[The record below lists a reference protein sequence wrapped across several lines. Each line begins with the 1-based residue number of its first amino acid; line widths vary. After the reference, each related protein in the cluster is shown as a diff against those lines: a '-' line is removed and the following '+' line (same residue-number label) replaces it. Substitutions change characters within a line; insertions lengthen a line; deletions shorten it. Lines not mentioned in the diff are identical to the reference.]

1 MRTHSDMTPIQKFD
15 VVVVGAGFAGM
26 YALHYLRNLGFSV
39 RVLEIAKDVGG
50 TWYWNRYPGARCDVA
65 SLEYSYQFSEELQQ
79 QWHWSEKYAVQAEI
93 LEYANH
99 VADRFD
105 LRRDIQFNTH
115 VNAMHFIAANV
126 SANNRGNDGDS
137 WRITTDNGEVFQ
149 AQFCIMA
156 TGCLS
161 SINIPDFPGLDEF
174 EGPLLHTGKWSHQGV
189 DFVGKRVGMI
199 GTGSSAIQIAPL
211 IAAQADSLTIFQ
223 RTASY
228 SIPAHNASMDPD
240 HERTIK
246 ADYSRFRE
254 QNSQRYAAL
263 DNNPNS
269 VSALEVPAAERESSY
284 QQRWDAGGLPFL
296 ASFNDLATS
305 LEANKTAAEFIR
317 NKIRGIV
324 KDPIVAEL
332 LCPQTVMGCKR
343 LCVDSDYYQ
352 TFNRDNVSLVDVNAC
367 PIEGIT
373 GAGIKTAEKEYEF
386 DILIMATG
394 FDAMTGALLG
404 IDIRGRQGLSLRE
417 KWQHGPKNYL
427 GLAVHGFPNFF
438 TITGPGSPSV
448 LANMIVAIEQHVEWI
463 GDCLQHLRENS
474 VATIEASSKAETRWV
489 RLVNKIANRTLFPS
503 GCNSWY
509 TGANIPGKPRI
520 FMPYLGYPSYVE
532 KCEQVANSG
541 YRGFELRR
549 L

>member
-1 MRTHSDMTPIQKFD
+1 MSPIQKFD

-26 YALHYLRNLGFSV
+26 YALHYLRKLGFAV

-79 QWHWSEKYAVQAEI
+79 QWHWSEKYAAQAEI

-115 VNAMHFIAANV
+115 VSAMHFSAANP
-126 SANNRGNDGDS
+126 SASNQGGGGVG
-137 WRITTDNGEVFQ
+137 WRITTDNGEIFQ

-161 SINIPDFPGLDEF
+161 SNNIPDFPGLDDYQ
-174 EGPLLHTGKWSHQGV
+174 GLLLHTGQWPHQEV
-189 DFVGKRVGMI
+189 DFAAKRVGMI

-211 IAAQADSLTIFQ
+211 IAAEADSLMIFQ

-228 SIPAHNASMDPD
+228 SIPAHNASMDAD
-240 HERTIK
+240 HEKTIK
-246 ADYSRFRE
+246 ADYARFRE

-263 DNNPNS
+263 NNNPNS
-269 VSALEVPAAERESSY
+269 VPALEVSAAERESNY
-284 QQRWDAGGLPFL
+284 QQRWEAGGLPFL
-296 ASFNDLATS
+296 ASFSDLATS

-352 TFNRDNVSLVDVNAC
+352 TFNRDNVSLIDVNAC
-367 PIEGIT
+367 PIERIT
-373 GAGIKTAEKEYEF
+373 SAGIKTANQEYEF
-386 DILIMATG
+386 DVLIMATG
-394 FDAMTGALLG
+394 FDAMTGALLR
-404 IDIRGRQGLSLRE
+404 IDIRGRDGLSLRK
-417 KWQHGPKNYL
+417 KWRDGPKNYL
-427 GLAVHGFPNFF
+427 GLTVNGFPNFF

-463 GDCLQHLRENS
+463 GDCLQHLRANS
-474 VATIEASSKAETRWV
+474 VSTIEASSKAEDHWV
-489 RLVNKIANRTLFPS
+489 RLVNKIANKTLFPS

-532 KCEQVANSG
+532 KCEQVASTG
-541 YRGFELRR
+541 YRGFELGS

>member
-39 RVLEIAKDVGG
+39 RVLEIAMDVGG

-79 QWHWSEKYAVQAEI
+79 QWHWSEKYAAQAEI

-174 EGPLLHTGKWSHQGV
+174 EGPLLHTGKWSHQDV

-211 IAAQADSLTIFQ
+211 IAAQADSLTIF
-223 RTASY
+223 
-228 SIPAHNASMDPD
+228 
-240 HERTIK
+240 
-246 ADYSRFRE
+246 
-254 QNSQRYAAL
+254 
-263 DNNPNS
+263 
-269 VSALEVPAAERESSY
+269 
-284 QQRWDAGGLPFL
+284 
-296 ASFNDLATS
+296 
-305 LEANKTAAEFIR
+305 
-317 NKIRGIV
+317 
-324 KDPIVAEL
+324 
-332 LCPQTVMGCKR
+332 
-343 LCVDSDYYQ
+343 
-352 TFNRDNVSLVDVNAC
+352 
-367 PIEGIT
+367 
-373 GAGIKTAEKEYEF
+373 
-386 DILIMATG
+386 
-394 FDAMTGALLG
+394 
-404 IDIRGRQGLSLRE
+404 
-417 KWQHGPKNYL
+417 
-427 GLAVHGFPNFF
+427 
-438 TITGPGSPSV
+438 
-448 LANMIVAIEQHVEWI
+448 
-463 GDCLQHLRENS
+463 
-474 VATIEASSKAETRWV
+474 
-489 RLVNKIANRTLFPS
+489 
-503 GCNSWY
+503 
-509 TGANIPGKPRI
+509 
-520 FMPYLGYPSYVE
+520 
-532 KCEQVANSG
+532 
-541 YRGFELRR
+541 
-549 L
+549 

>member
-15 VVVVGAGFAGM
+15 GVVVGAGFAGM

-39 RVLEIAKDVGG
+39 RVLEIAKDVGW

-174 EGPLLHTGKWSHQGV
+174 EGPLLHTGKWSHQDV

-228 SIPAHNASMDPD
+228 SIPAHNASMDAD

>member
-1 MRTHSDMTPIQKFD
+1 MSPIQKFD

-26 YALHYLRNLGFSV
+26 YALHYLRKLGFAV

-79 QWHWSEKYAVQAEI
+79 QWHWSEKYAAQAEI

-115 VNAMHFIAANV
+115 VSAMHFSAANP
-126 SANNRGNDGDS
+126 SASNQGGGGVG
-137 WRITTDNGEVFQ
+137 WRITTDNGEIFQ

-161 SINIPDFPGLDEF
+161 SNNIPDFPGLDDYQ
-174 EGPLLHTGKWSHQGV
+174 GLLLHTGQWPHQEV
-189 DFVGKRVGMI
+189 DFAAKRVGMI

-211 IAAQADSLTIFQ
+211 IAAEADSLMIFQ

-228 SIPAHNASMDPD
+228 SIPAHNASMDAD

-246 ADYSRFRE
+246 ADYARFRE

-263 DNNPNS
+263 NNNPNS
-269 VSALEVPAAERESSY
+269 VPALEVSAAERESNY
-284 QQRWDAGGLPFL
+284 QQRWEAGGLPFL
-296 ASFNDLATS
+296 ASFSDLATS

-352 TFNRDNVSLVDVNAC
+352 TFNRDNVSLIDVNAC
-367 PIEGIT
+367 PIERIT
-373 GAGIKTAEKEYEF
+373 SAGIKTANQEYEF
-386 DILIMATG
+386 DVLIMATG
-394 FDAMTGALLG
+394 FDAMTGALLR
-404 IDIRGRQGLSLRE
+404 IDIRGRDGLSLRK
-417 KWQHGPKNYL
+417 KWRDGPKNYL
-427 GLAVHGFPNFF
+427 GLTVNGFPNFF

-463 GDCLQHLRENS
+463 GDCLQHLRANS
-474 VATIEASSKAETRWV
+474 VSTIEASSKVEDHWV
-489 RLVNKIANRTLFPS
+489 RLVNKIANKTLFPS

-532 KCEQVANSG
+532 KCEQVASTG
-541 YRGFELRR
+541 YRGFELGS

>member
-1 MRTHSDMTPIQKFD
+1 MSPIQKFD

-26 YALHYLRNLGFSV
+26 YALHYLRKLGFAV

-115 VNAMHFIAANV
+115 VSAMHFSAANP
-126 SANNRGNDGDS
+126 SASNQGGS
-137 WRITTDNGEVFQ
+137 GVGWRITTDNGEIFQ

-161 SINIPDFPGLDEF
+161 SNNIPDFPGLDDYQ
-174 EGPLLHTGKWSHQGV
+174 GLLLHTGQWPHQEV
-189 DFVGKRVGMI
+189 DFAAKRVGMI

-211 IAAQADSLTIFQ
+211 IAAEADSLMIFQ

-228 SIPAHNASMDPD
+228 SIPAHNASMDAD

-246 ADYSRFRE
+246 ADYARFRE

-263 DNNPNS
+263 NNNPNS
-269 VSALEVPAAERESSY
+269 VPALEVSAAERESNY
-284 QQRWDAGGLPFL
+284 QQRWEAGGLPFL
-296 ASFNDLATS
+296 ASFSDLATS
-305 LEANKTAAEFIR
+305 LEANKTAAEFVR

-352 TFNRDNVSLVDVNAC
+352 TFNRDNVSLIDVNAC
-367 PIEGIT
+367 PIERIT
-373 GAGIKTAEKEYEF
+373 SAGIKTANQEYEF
-386 DILIMATG
+386 DVLIMATG
-394 FDAMTGALLG
+394 FDAMTGALLR
-404 IDIRGRQGLSLRE
+404 IDIRGRDGLSLRK
-417 KWQHGPKNYL
+417 KWRDGPKNYL
-427 GLAVHGFPNFF
+427 GLTVNRFPNFF

-463 GDCLQHLRENS
+463 GDCLQHLRANS
-474 VATIEASSKAETRWV
+474 VSTIEASSKAEDHWV
-489 RLVNKIANRTLFPS
+489 RLVNKIANKTLFPS

-532 KCEQVANSG
+532 KCEQVASTG
-541 YRGFELRR
+541 YRGFELGS

>member
-1 MRTHSDMTPIQKFD
+1 MSPIQKFD

-26 YALHYLRNLGFSV
+26 YALHYLRKLGFAV

-79 QWHWSEKYAVQAEI
+79 QWHWSEKYAAQAEI

-115 VNAMHFIAANV
+115 VSAMHFSAANP
-126 SANNRGNDGDS
+126 SASNQGGGGVG
-137 WRITTDNGEVFQ
+137 WRITTDNGEIFQ

-161 SINIPDFPGLDEF
+161 SNNIPDFPGLDDYQ
-174 EGPLLHTGKWSHQGV
+174 GLLLHTGQWPHQEV
-189 DFVGKRVGMI
+189 DFAAKRVGMI

-211 IAAQADSLTIFQ
+211 IAAEADSLMIFQ

-228 SIPAHNASMDPD
+228 SIPAHNASMDAD

-246 ADYSRFRE
+246 ADYARFRE

-263 DNNPNS
+263 NNNPNS
-269 VSALEVPAAERESSY
+269 VPALEVSAAERESNY
-284 QQRWDAGGLPFL
+284 QQRWEAGGLPFL
-296 ASFNDLATS
+296 ASFSDLATS
-305 LEANKTAAEFIR
+305 LEANKTAAEFVR

-352 TFNRDNVSLVDVNAC
+352 TFNRDNVSLIDVNAC
-367 PIEGIT
+367 PIERIT
-373 GAGIKTAEKEYEF
+373 SAGIKTANQEYEF
-386 DILIMATG
+386 DVLIMATG
-394 FDAMTGALLG
+394 FDAMTGALLR
-404 IDIRGRQGLSLRE
+404 IDIRGRDGLSLRK
-417 KWQHGPKNYL
+417 KWRDGPKNYL
-427 GLAVHGFPNFF
+427 GLTVNGFPNFF

-463 GDCLQHLRENS
+463 GDCLQHLRANS
-474 VATIEASSKAETRWV
+474 VSTIEASSKVEDHWV
-489 RLVNKIANRTLFPS
+489 RLVNKIANKTLFPS

-532 KCEQVANSG
+532 KCEQVASTG
-541 YRGFELRR
+541 YRGFELGS

>member
-79 QWHWSEKYAVQAEI
+79 QWHWSEKYAAQAEI

-105 LRRDIQFNTH
+105 LHRDIQFNTH

-174 EGPLLHTGKWSHQGV
+174 EGPLLHTGKWSHQDV

-211 IAAQADSLTIFQ
+211 IAAQAHSLTIFQ

-228 SIPAHNASMDPD
+228 SIPAHNASMDAD

-263 DNNPNS
+263 DNNPNP

-284 QQRWDAGGLPFL
+284 QQRWDAGGLPVL

>member
-1 MRTHSDMTPIQKFD
+1 MSPIQKFD

-26 YALHYLRNLGFSV
+26 YALHYLRKLGFAV

-79 QWHWSEKYAVQAEI
+79 QWHWSEKYAAQAEI

-115 VNAMHFIAANV
+115 VSAMHFSAANP
-126 SANNRGNDGDS
+126 SASNQGGGGVG
-137 WRITTDNGEVFQ
+137 WRITTDNGEIFQ

-161 SINIPDFPGLDEF
+161 SNNIPDFPGLDDYQ
-174 EGPLLHTGKWSHQGV
+174 GLLLHTGQWPHQEV
-189 DFVGKRVGMI
+189 DFAAKRVGMI

-211 IAAQADSLTIFQ
+211 IAAEADSLMIFQ

-228 SIPAHNASMDPD
+228 SIPAHNASMDAD
-240 HERTIK
+240 HEKTIK
-246 ADYSRFRE
+246 ADYARFRE

-263 DNNPNS
+263 NNNPNS
-269 VSALEVPAAERESSY
+269 VPALEVSAAERESNY
-284 QQRWDAGGLPFL
+284 QQRWEAGGLPFL
-296 ASFNDLATS
+296 ASFSDLATS
-305 LEANKTAAEFIR
+305 LEANKTAAEFVR

-352 TFNRDNVSLVDVNAC
+352 TFNRDNVSLIDVNAC
-367 PIEGIT
+367 PIERIT
-373 GAGIKTAEKEYEF
+373 SAGIKTANQEYEF
-386 DILIMATG
+386 DVLIMATG
-394 FDAMTGALLG
+394 FDAMTGALLR
-404 IDIRGRQGLSLRE
+404 IDIRGRDGLSLRK
-417 KWQHGPKNYL
+417 KWRDGPKNYL
-427 GLAVHGFPNFF
+427 GLTVNGFPNFF

-463 GDCLQHLRENS
+463 GDCLQHLRANS
-474 VATIEASSKAETRWV
+474 VSTIEASSKVEDHWV
-489 RLVNKIANRTLFPS
+489 RLVNKIANKTLFPS

-532 KCEQVANSG
+532 KCEQVASTG
-541 YRGFELRR
+541 YRGFELGS

>member
-1 MRTHSDMTPIQKFD
+1 MSPIQKFD

-26 YALHYLRNLGFSV
+26 YALHYLRKLGFAV

-79 QWHWSEKYAVQAEI
+79 QWHWSEKYAAQAEI

-115 VNAMHFIAANV
+115 VSAMHFSAANP
-126 SANNRGNDGDS
+126 SASNQGGS
-137 WRITTDNGEVFQ
+137 GVGWRITTDNGEIFQ

-161 SINIPDFPGLDEF
+161 SNNIPDFPGLDDYQ
-174 EGPLLHTGKWSHQGV
+174 GLLLHTGQWPHQEV
-189 DFVGKRVGMI
+189 DFAAKRVGMI

-211 IAAQADSLTIFQ
+211 IAAEADSLMIFQ

-228 SIPAHNASMDPD
+228 SIPAHNASMDAD

-246 ADYSRFRE
+246 ADYARFRE

-263 DNNPNS
+263 NNNPNS
-269 VSALEVPAAERESSY
+269 VPALEVSAAERESNY
-284 QQRWDAGGLPFL
+284 QQRWEAGGLPFL
-296 ASFNDLATS
+296 ASFSDLATS
-305 LEANKTAAEFIR
+305 LEANKTAAEFVR

-352 TFNRDNVSLVDVNAC
+352 TFNRDNVSLIDVNAC
-367 PIEGIT
+367 PIERIT
-373 GAGIKTAEKEYEF
+373 SAGIKTANQEYEF
-386 DILIMATG
+386 DVLIMATG
-394 FDAMTGALLG
+394 FDAMTGALLR
-404 IDIRGRQGLSLRE
+404 IDIRGRDGLSLRK
-417 KWQHGPKNYL
+417 KWRDGPKNYL
-427 GLAVHGFPNFF
+427 GLTVNRFPNFF

-463 GDCLQHLRENS
+463 GDCLQHLRANS
-474 VATIEASSKAETRWV
+474 VSTIEASSKAEDHWV
-489 RLVNKIANRTLFPS
+489 RLVNKIANKTLFPS

-532 KCEQVANSG
+532 KCEQVASTG
-541 YRGFELRR
+541 YRGFELGS

>member
-1 MRTHSDMTPIQKFD
+1 MSPIQKFD

-26 YALHYLRNLGFSV
+26 YALHYLRKLGFAV

-79 QWHWSEKYAVQAEI
+79 QWHWSEKYAAQAEI

-115 VNAMHFIAANV
+115 VSAMHFSAANP
-126 SANNRGNDGDS
+126 SASNQGGGGVG
-137 WRITTDNGEVFQ
+137 WRITTDNGEIFQ

-161 SINIPDFPGLDEF
+161 SNNIPDFPGLDDYQ
-174 EGPLLHTGKWSHQGV
+174 GLLLHTGQWPHQEV
-189 DFVGKRVGMI
+189 DFAAKRVGMI

-211 IAAQADSLTIFQ
+211 IAAEADSLMIFQ

-228 SIPAHNASMDPD
+228 SIPAHNASMDAD

-246 ADYSRFRE
+246 ADYARFRE

-263 DNNPNS
+263 NNNPNS
-269 VSALEVPAAERESSY
+269 VPALEVSAAERESNY
-284 QQRWDAGGLPFL
+284 QQRWEAGGLPFL
-296 ASFNDLATS
+296 ASFSDLATS
-305 LEANKTAAEFIR
+305 LEANKTAAEFVR

-352 TFNRDNVSLVDVNAC
+352 TFNRDNVSLIDVNAC
-367 PIEGIT
+367 PIERIT
-373 GAGIKTAEKEYEF
+373 SAGIKTANQEYEF
-386 DILIMATG
+386 DVLIMATG
-394 FDAMTGALLG
+394 FDAMTGALLR
-404 IDIRGRQGLSLRE
+404 IDIRGRDGLSLRK
-417 KWQHGPKNYL
+417 KWRDGPKNYL
-427 GLAVHGFPNFF
+427 GLTVNGFPNFF

-463 GDCLQHLRENS
+463 GDCLQHLRANS
-474 VATIEASSKAETRWV
+474 VSTIEASSKAEDHWV
-489 RLVNKIANRTLFPS
+489 RLVNKIANKTLFPS

-532 KCEQVANSG
+532 KCEQVASTG
-541 YRGFELRR
+541 YRGFELGS

>member
-1 MRTHSDMTPIQKFD
+1 MSPIQEFD

-26 YALHYLRNLGFSV
+26 YALHYLRKLGFAV

-79 QWHWSEKYAVQAEI
+79 QWHWSEKYAAQAEI

-115 VNAMHFIAANV
+115 VSAMHFSAANP
-126 SANNRGNDGDS
+126 SASNQGGGGVG
-137 WRITTDNGEVFQ
+137 WRITTDNGEIFQ

-161 SINIPDFPGLDEF
+161 SNNIPDFPGLDDYQ
-174 EGPLLHTGKWSHQGV
+174 GLLLHTGQWPHQEV
-189 DFVGKRVGMI
+189 DFAAKRVGMI

-211 IAAQADSLTIFQ
+211 IAAEADSLMIFQ

-228 SIPAHNASMDPD
+228 SIPAHNASMDAD
-240 HERTIK
+240 HEKTIK
-246 ADYSRFRE
+246 ADYARFRE

-263 DNNPNS
+263 NNNPNS
-269 VSALEVPAAERESSY
+269 VPALEVSAAERESNY
-284 QQRWDAGGLPFL
+284 QQRWEAGGLPFL
-296 ASFNDLATS
+296 ASFSDLATS
-305 LEANKTAAEFIR
+305 LEANKTAAEFVR

-352 TFNRDNVSLVDVNAC
+352 TFNRDNVSLIDVNAC
-367 PIEGIT
+367 PIERIT
-373 GAGIKTAEKEYEF
+373 SAGIKTANQEYEF
-386 DILIMATG
+386 DVLIMATG
-394 FDAMTGALLG
+394 FDAMTGALLR
-404 IDIRGRQGLSLRE
+404 IDIRGRDGLSLRK
-417 KWQHGPKNYL
+417 KWRDGPKNYL
-427 GLAVHGFPNFF
+427 GLTVNGFPNFF

-463 GDCLQHLRENS
+463 GDCLQHLRANS
-474 VATIEASSKAETRWV
+474 VSTIEASSKVEDHWV
-489 RLVNKIANRTLFPS
+489 RLVNKIANKTLFPS

-532 KCEQVANSG
+532 KCEQVASTG
-541 YRGFELRR
+541 YRGFELGS

>member
-1 MRTHSDMTPIQKFD
+1 MSPIQEFD

-26 YALHYLRNLGFSV
+26 YALHYLRKLGFAV

-79 QWHWSEKYAVQAEI
+79 QWHWSEKYAAQAEI

-115 VNAMHFIAANV
+115 VSAMHFSAANP
-126 SANNRGNDGDS
+126 SASNQGGGGVG
-137 WRITTDNGEVFQ
+137 WRITTDNGEIFQ

-161 SINIPDFPGLDEF
+161 SNNIPDFPGLDDYQ
-174 EGPLLHTGKWSHQGV
+174 GLLLHTGQWPHQEV
-189 DFVGKRVGMI
+189 DFAAKRVGMI

-211 IAAQADSLTIFQ
+211 IAAEADSLMIFQ

-228 SIPAHNASMDPD
+228 SIPAHNASMDAD
-240 HERTIK
+240 HEKTIK
-246 ADYSRFRE
+246 ADYARFRE

-263 DNNPNS
+263 NNNPNS
-269 VSALEVPAAERESSY
+269 VPALEVSAAERESNY
-284 QQRWDAGGLPFL
+284 QQRWEAGGLPFL
-296 ASFNDLATS
+296 ASFSDLATS
-305 LEANKTAAEFIR
+305 LEANKTAAEFVR

-352 TFNRDNVSLVDVNAC
+352 TFNRDNVSLIDVNAC
-367 PIEGIT
+367 PIERIT
-373 GAGIKTAEKEYEF
+373 SAGIKTANQEYEF
-386 DILIMATG
+386 DVLIMATG
-394 FDAMTGALLG
+394 FDAMTGALLR
-404 IDIRGRQGLSLRE
+404 IDIRGRDGLSLRK
-417 KWQHGPKNYL
+417 KWRDGPKNYR
-427 GLAVHGFPNFF
+427 GLTVNGFPNFF

-463 GDCLQHLRENS
+463 GDCLQHLRANS
-474 VATIEASSKAETRWV
+474 VSTIEASSKAEDHWV
-489 RLVNKIANRTLFPS
+489 RLVNKIANKTLFPS

-532 KCEQVANSG
+532 KCEQVASTG
-541 YRGFELRR
+541 YRGFELGS

>member
-1 MRTHSDMTPIQKFD
+1 MSPIQEFD

-26 YALHYLRNLGFSV
+26 YALHYLRKLGFAV

-79 QWHWSEKYAVQAEI
+79 QWHWSEKYAAQAEI

-115 VNAMHFIAANV
+115 VSAMHFSAANP
-126 SANNRGNDGDS
+126 SASNQGGGGVG
-137 WRITTDNGEVFQ
+137 WRITTDNGEIFQ

-161 SINIPDFPGLDEF
+161 SNNIPDFPGLDDYQ
-174 EGPLLHTGKWSHQGV
+174 GLLLHTGQWPHQEV
-189 DFVGKRVGMI
+189 DFAAKRVGMI

-211 IAAQADSLTIFQ
+211 IAAEADSLMIFQ

-228 SIPAHNASMDPD
+228 SIPAHNASMDAD
-240 HERTIK
+240 HEKTIK
-246 ADYSRFRE
+246 ADYARFRE

-263 DNNPNS
+263 NNNPNS
-269 VSALEVPAAERESSY
+269 VPALEVSAAERESNY
-284 QQRWDAGGLPFL
+284 QQRWEAGGLPFL
-296 ASFNDLATS
+296 ASFSDLATS
-305 LEANKTAAEFIR
+305 LEANKTAAEFVR

-352 TFNRDNVSLVDVNAC
+352 TFNRDNVSLIDVNAC
-367 PIEGIT
+367 PIERIT
-373 GAGIKTAEKEYEF
+373 SAGIKTANQEYEF
-386 DILIMATG
+386 DVLIMATG
-394 FDAMTGALLG
+394 FDAMTGALLR
-404 IDIRGRQGLSLRE
+404 IDIRGRDGLSLRK
-417 KWQHGPKNYL
+417 KWRDGPKNYL
-427 GLAVHGFPNFF
+427 GLTVNRFPNFF

-463 GDCLQHLRENS
+463 GDCLQHLRANS
-474 VATIEASSKAETRWV
+474 VSTIEASSKAEDHWV
-489 RLVNKIANRTLFPS
+489 RLVNKIANKTLFPS

-532 KCEQVANSG
+532 KCEQVASTG
-541 YRGFELRR
+541 YRGFELGS

>member
-1 MRTHSDMTPIQKFD
+1 MSPIQKFD

-26 YALHYLRNLGFSV
+26 YALHYLRKLGFAV

-79 QWHWSEKYAVQAEI
+79 QWHWSEKYAAQAEI

-115 VNAMHFIAANV
+115 VSAMHFSAANP
-126 SANNRGNDGDS
+126 SASNQGGGGVG
-137 WRITTDNGEVFQ
+137 WRITTDNGEIFQ

-161 SINIPDFPGLDEF
+161 SNNIPDFPGLDDYQ
-174 EGPLLHTGKWSHQGV
+174 GLLLHTGQWPHQEV
-189 DFVGKRVGMI
+189 DFAAKRVGMI

-211 IAAQADSLTIFQ
+211 IAAEADSLIIFQ

-228 SIPAHNASMDPD
+228 SIPAHNASMDAD
-240 HERTIK
+240 HEKTIK
-246 ADYSRFRE
+246 ADYARFRE

-263 DNNPNS
+263 NNNPNS
-269 VSALEVPAAERESSY
+269 VPALEVSAAERESNY
-284 QQRWDAGGLPFL
+284 QQRWEAGGLPFL
-296 ASFNDLATS
+296 ASFSDLATS
-305 LEANKTAAEFIR
+305 LEANKTAAEFVR

-352 TFNRDNVSLVDVNAC
+352 TFNRDNVSLIDVNAC
-367 PIEGIT
+367 PIERIT
-373 GAGIKTAEKEYEF
+373 SAGIKTANQEYEF
-386 DILIMATG
+386 DVLIMATG
-394 FDAMTGALLG
+394 FDAMTGALLR
-404 IDIRGRQGLSLRE
+404 IDIRGRDGLSLRK
-417 KWQHGPKNYL
+417 KWRDGPKNYL
-427 GLAVHGFPNFF
+427 GLAVNGFPNFF

-463 GDCLQHLRENS
+463 GDCLQHLRANS
-474 VATIEASSKAETRWV
+474 VSTIEASSKVEDHWV
-489 RLVNKIANRTLFPS
+489 RLVNKIANKTLFPS

-532 KCEQVANSG
+532 KCEQVASTG
-541 YRGFELRR
+541 YRGFELGS

>member
-1 MRTHSDMTPIQKFD
+1 MSPIQKFD

-26 YALHYLRNLGFSV
+26 YALHYLRKLGFAV

-79 QWHWSEKYAVQAEI
+79 QWHWSEKYAAQAEI

-115 VNAMHFIAANV
+115 VSAMHFSAANP
-126 SANNRGNDGDS
+126 SASNQGGGGVG
-137 WRITTDNGEVFQ
+137 WRITTDNGEIFQ

-161 SINIPDFPGLDEF
+161 SNNIPDFPGLDDYQ
-174 EGPLLHTGKWSHQGV
+174 GLLLHTGQWPHQEV
-189 DFVGKRVGMI
+189 DFAAKRVGMI

-211 IAAQADSLTIFQ
+211 IAAEADSLMIFQ

-228 SIPAHNASMDPD
+228 SIPAHNASMDAD

-246 ADYSRFRE
+246 ADYARFRE

-263 DNNPNS
+263 NNNPNS
-269 VSALEVPAAERESSY
+269 VPALEVSAAERESNY
-284 QQRWDAGGLPFL
+284 QQRWEAGGLPFL
-296 ASFNDLATS
+296 ASFSDLATS
-305 LEANKTAAEFIR
+305 LEANKTAAEFVR

-352 TFNRDNVSLVDVNAC
+352 TFNRDNVSLIDVNAC
-367 PIEGIT
+367 PIERIT
-373 GAGIKTAEKEYEF
+373 SAGIKTANQEYVF
-386 DILIMATG
+386 DVLIMATG
-394 FDAMTGALLG
+394 FDAMTGALLR
-404 IDIRGRQGLSLRE
+404 IDIRGRDGLSLRK
-417 KWQHGPKNYL
+417 KWRDGPKNYL
-427 GLAVHGFPNFF
+427 GLTANGFPNFF

-463 GDCLQHLRENS
+463 GDCLQHLRANS
-474 VATIEASSKAETRWV
+474 VSTIEASSKAEDHWV
-489 RLVNKIANRTLFPS
+489 RLVNKIANKTLFPS

-532 KCEQVANSG
+532 KCEQVASTG
-541 YRGFELRR
+541 YRGFELGS

>member
-1 MRTHSDMTPIQKFD
+1 MSPIQKFD

-26 YALHYLRNLGFSV
+26 YALHYLRKLGFAV

-79 QWHWSEKYAVQAEI
+79 QWHWSEKYAAQAEI

-115 VNAMHFIAANV
+115 VSAMHFSAANP
-126 SANNRGNDGDS
+126 SASNQGGGGVG
-137 WRITTDNGEVFQ
+137 WRITTDNGEIFQ

-161 SINIPDFPGLDEF
+161 SNNIPDFPGLDDYQ
-174 EGPLLHTGKWSHQGV
+174 GLLLHTGQWPHQEV
-189 DFVGKRVGMI
+189 DFAAKRVGMI

-211 IAAQADSLTIFQ
+211 IAAEADSLMIFQ

-228 SIPAHNASMDPD
+228 SIPAHNASMDAD
-240 HERTIK
+240 HEKTIK
-246 ADYSRFRE
+246 ADYARFRE

-263 DNNPNS
+263 NNNPNS
-269 VSALEVPAAERESSY
+269 VPALEVSAAERESNY
-284 QQRWDAGGLPFL
+284 QQRWEAGGLPFL
-296 ASFNDLATS
+296 ASFSDLATS
-305 LEANKTAAEFIR
+305 LEANKTAAEFVR

-352 TFNRDNVSLVDVNAC
+352 TFNRDNVSLIDVNAC
-367 PIEGIT
+367 PIERIT
-373 GAGIKTAEKEYEF
+373 SAGIKTANQEYEF
-386 DILIMATG
+386 DVLIMATG
-394 FDAMTGALLG
+394 FDAMTGALLR
-404 IDIRGRQGLSLRE
+404 IDIRGRDGLSLRK
-417 KWQHGPKNYL
+417 KWRDGPKNYL
-427 GLAVHGFPNFF
+427 GLTVNGFPNFF

-463 GDCLQHLRENS
+463 GDCLQHLRANS
-474 VATIEASSKAETRWV
+474 VSTIEASSKAEDHWV
-489 RLVNKIANRTLFPS
+489 RLVNKIANKTLFPS

-532 KCEQVANSG
+532 KCEQVASTG
-541 YRGFELRR
+541 YRGFELGS

>member
-1 MRTHSDMTPIQKFD
+1 
-15 VVVVGAGFAGM
+15 M
-26 YALHYLRNLGFSV
+26 YALHYLRKLGFAV

-79 QWHWSEKYAVQAEI
+79 QWHWSEKYAAQAEI

-115 VNAMHFIAANV
+115 VSAMHFSAANP
-126 SANNRGNDGDS
+126 SASNQGGGGVG
-137 WRITTDNGEVFQ
+137 WRITTDNGEIFQ

-161 SINIPDFPGLDEF
+161 SNNIPDFPGLDDYQ
-174 EGPLLHTGKWSHQGV
+174 GLLLHTGQWPHQEV
-189 DFVGKRVGMI
+189 DFAAKRVGMI

-211 IAAQADSLTIFQ
+211 IAAEADSLMIFQ

-228 SIPAHNASMDPD
+228 SIPAHNASMDAD
-240 HERTIK
+240 HEKTIK
-246 ADYSRFRE
+246 ADYARFRE

-263 DNNPNS
+263 NNNPNS
-269 VSALEVPAAERESSY
+269 VPALEVSAAERESNY
-284 QQRWDAGGLPFL
+284 QQRWEAGGLPFL
-296 ASFNDLATS
+296 ASFSDLATS
-305 LEANKTAAEFIR
+305 LEANKTAAEFVR

-352 TFNRDNVSLVDVNAC
+352 TFNRDNVSLIDVNAC
-367 PIEGIT
+367 PIERIT
-373 GAGIKTAEKEYEF
+373 SAGIKTANQEYEF
-386 DILIMATG
+386 DVLIMATG
-394 FDAMTGALLG
+394 FDAMTGALLR
-404 IDIRGRQGLSLRE
+404 IDIRGRDGLSLRK
-417 KWQHGPKNYL
+417 KWRDGPKNYL
-427 GLAVHGFPNFF
+427 GLTVNGFPNFF

-463 GDCLQHLRENS
+463 GDCLQHLRANS
-474 VATIEASSKAETRWV
+474 VSTIEASSKAEDHWV
-489 RLVNKIANRTLFPS
+489 RLVNKIANKTLFPS

-532 KCEQVANSG
+532 KCEQVASTG
-541 YRGFELRR
+541 YRGFELGS

>member
-1 MRTHSDMTPIQKFD
+1 MSPIQEFD

-26 YALHYLRNLGFSV
+26 YALHYLRKLGFAV

-79 QWHWSEKYAVQAEI
+79 QWHWSEKYAAQAEI

-115 VNAMHFIAANV
+115 VSAMHFSAANP
-126 SANNRGNDGDS
+126 SASNQGGGGVG
-137 WRITTDNGEVFQ
+137 WRITTDNGEIFQ

-161 SINIPDFPGLDEF
+161 SNNIPDFPGLDDYQ
-174 EGPLLHTGKWSHQGV
+174 GLLLHTGQWPHQEV
-189 DFVGKRVGMI
+189 DFAAKRVGMI

-211 IAAQADSLTIFQ
+211 IAAEADSLIIFQ

-228 SIPAHNASMDPD
+228 SIPAHNASMDAD
-240 HERTIK
+240 HEKTIK
-246 ADYSRFRE
+246 ADYARFRE

-263 DNNPNS
+263 NNNPNS
-269 VSALEVPAAERESSY
+269 VPALEVSAAERESNY
-284 QQRWDAGGLPFL
+284 QQRWEAGGLPFL
-296 ASFNDLATS
+296 ASFSDLATS
-305 LEANKTAAEFIR
+305 LEANKTAAEFVR

-352 TFNRDNVSLVDVNAC
+352 TFNRDNVSLIDVNAC
-367 PIEGIT
+367 PIERIT
-373 GAGIKTAEKEYEF
+373 SAGIKTANQEYEF
-386 DILIMATG
+386 DVLIMATG
-394 FDAMTGALLG
+394 FDAMTGALLR
-404 IDIRGRQGLSLRE
+404 IDIRGRDGLSLRK
-417 KWQHGPKNYL
+417 KWRDGPKNYL
-427 GLAVHGFPNFF
+427 GLAVNGFPNFF

-463 GDCLQHLRENS
+463 GDCLQHLRANS
-474 VATIEASSKAETRWV
+474 VSTIEASSKVEDHWV
-489 RLVNKIANRTLFPS
+489 RLVNKIANKTLFPS

-532 KCEQVANSG
+532 KCEQVASTG
-541 YRGFELRR
+541 YRGFELGS

>member
-1 MRTHSDMTPIQKFD
+1 MSPIQKFD

-26 YALHYLRNLGFSV
+26 YALHYLRKLGFAV

-79 QWHWSEKYAVQAEI
+79 QWHWSEKYAAQAEI

-115 VNAMHFIAANV
+115 VSAMHFSAANP
-126 SANNRGNDGDS
+126 SASNQGGGGVG
-137 WRITTDNGEVFQ
+137 WRITTDNGEIFQ

-161 SINIPDFPGLDEF
+161 SNNIPDFPGLDDYQ
-174 EGPLLHTGKWSHQGV
+174 GLLLHTGQWPHQEV
-189 DFVGKRVGMI
+189 DFAAKRVGMI

-211 IAAQADSLTIFQ
+211 IAAEADSLMIFQ

-228 SIPAHNASMDPD
+228 SIPAHNASMDAD
-240 HERTIK
+240 HEKTIK
-246 ADYSRFRE
+246 ADYARFRE

-263 DNNPNS
+263 NNNPNS
-269 VSALEVPAAERESSY
+269 VPALEVSAAERESNY
-284 QQRWDAGGLPFL
+284 QQRWEAGGLPFL
-296 ASFNDLATS
+296 ASFSDLATS
-305 LEANKTAAEFIR
+305 LEANKTAAEFVR

-352 TFNRDNVSLVDVNAC
+352 TFNRDNVSLIDVNAC
-367 PIEGIT
+367 PIERIT
-373 GAGIKTAEKEYEF
+373 SAGIKTANQEYEF
-386 DILIMATG
+386 DVMIMATG
-394 FDAMTGALLG
+394 FDAMTGALLR
-404 IDIRGRQGLSLRE
+404 IDIRGRDGLSLRK
-417 KWQHGPKNYL
+417 KWRDGPKNYL
-427 GLAVHGFPNFF
+427 GLTVNGFPNFF

-463 GDCLQHLRENS
+463 GDCLQHLRANS
-474 VATIEASSKAETRWV
+474 VSTIEASSKAEDHWV
-489 RLVNKIANRTLFPS
+489 RLVNKIANKTLFPS

-532 KCEQVANSG
+532 KCEQVASTG
-541 YRGFELRR
+541 YRGFELGS